1 LAGSS
6 QNLSL
11 LLADTRNSFAFYLIN
26 QKHNAAAA
34 ADRDNSVHTRSETP
48 QGDDVATPRD
58 PEEKKE
64 KDGRDSEG
72 MFELDS

>member
-1 LAGSS
+1 VR
-6 QNLSL
+6 SL
-11 LLADTRNSFAFYLIN
+11 TISAALHCHDACPFRSPSAFPD
-26 QKHNAAAA
+26 AM

-48 QGDDVATPRD
+48 QGDDLATPRD

>member
-1 LAGSS
+1 M
-6 QNLSL
+6 
-11 LLADTRNSFAFYLIN
+11 
-26 QKHNAAAA
+26 